1 MKNTETK
8 EIKNRKKDRT
18 NEEKE
23 NNRNETQRRETDLL
37 KPTPV

>member
-8 EIKNRKKDRT
+8 VIKNKKKDRT
-18 NEEKE
+18 NQGKE
-23 NNRNETQRRETDLL
+23 NNRNETQRRAAVLL